1 MTDYEK
7 LTKNLMSCESRGKAF
22 TMLGKMNFSKA
33 QLLDY
38 ADYLNICINAFQS
51 KDLTRASIIAFT
63 SNKAGL

>member
-1 MTDYEK
+1 MTDYKK
-7 LTKNLMSCESRGKAF
+7 LTKGLMGCESRGKAF
-22 TMLGKMNFSKA
+22 TMLGEMNFSKA

-38 ADYLNICINAFQS
+38 ANYLNIRINEWQS